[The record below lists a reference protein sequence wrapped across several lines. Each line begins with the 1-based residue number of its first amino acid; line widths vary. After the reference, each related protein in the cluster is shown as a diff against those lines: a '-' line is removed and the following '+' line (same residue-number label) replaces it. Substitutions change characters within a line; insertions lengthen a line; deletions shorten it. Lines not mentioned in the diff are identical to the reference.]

1 MSAENSTPYTW
12 GIDSNTRLLSFV
24 QVCILLSVSRNF
36 VYEEVARG
44 ALPKPL
50 KLTPGRRGAARFIE
64 AEILAYVAQKAA
76 MREEQQ
82 HAL

>member
-1 MSAENSTPYTW
+1 MSVENSTPYTW
-12 GIDSNTRLLSFV
+12 GIDSNTRLLSIL

-44 ALPKPL
+44 GVPKPL

-64 AEILAYVAQKAA
+64 AEILSYVAQKAA